1 MKTKKEMKIS
11 KASIVFYVASVIFLA
26 IAAFE
31 IYQAYLTVESYK
43 TTYTLQLTDILNLY
57 FTGCVP
63 YFGFAFLA
71 YGIGEVPKKIN
82 DLTSTLRLCIEDVIE
97 EEVEEE
103 AEEFVSEPVA
113 NEMKNA

>member
-1 MKTKKEMKIS
+1 M
-11 KASIVFYVASVIFLA
+11 
-26 IAAFE
+26 
-31 IYQAYLTVESYK
+31 
-43 TTYTLQLTDILNLY
+43 TDILNLY

-71 YGIGEVPKKIN
+71 YGIGEVLKKIN

>member
-43 TTYTLQLTDILNLY
+43 TTYTLQLTEY
-57 FTGCVP
+57 FLHYDVSH
-63 YFGFAFLA
+63 LRKQNR
-71 YGIGEVPKKIN
+71 IVKKP
-82 DLTSTLRLCIEDVIE
+82 
-97 EEVEEE
+97 
-103 AEEFVSEPVA
+103 VSRKPI
-113 NEMKNA
+113 

>member
-1 MKTKKEMKIS
+1 M
-11 KASIVFYVASVIFLA
+11 
-26 IAAFE
+26 
-31 IYQAYLTVESYK
+31 ESYK

-71 YGIGEVPKKIN
+71 YGSGEVLKKIN